1 MKKLNKDKILQNLP
15 ANKVNLEIY
24 NEIDS
29 TNDEAKRIV
38 IQKDFHVIIA
48 ERQTK
53 GRGRLGK
60 KWSSPNSGNIYMT
73 ICTEND
79 HSNSPLSLITGLV
92 CKRAINKIS
101 NKSLVTLK
109 WPNDILVKN
118 KKIGGI
124 LVEKEIQKEITRT
137 IVGIGININI
147 KKQESWWGDLSNY
160 NLETKRNELINQI
173 LLEFF
178 AISKNINPNWLNE
191 WRDSCIH
198 MNKQIKI
205 EVGNS
210 FKKEAFF
217 KDIDENGNAIIETD
231 KGKKVMSSGEAY
243 VLRQQHTGGGNVTHS
258 VSVYFNSNA
267 EVLDFLANYQNTS
280 QFAKFVEEAGT
291 TFKPVRTYMEQAL
304 LQYNPD

>member
-1 MKKLNKDKILQNLP
+1 MEKLNKDKILQNLP
-15 ANKVNLEIY
+15 ANKVNLEIF

-29 TNDEAKRIV
+29 TNDEAKRIIV
-38 IQKDFHVIIA
+38 QKDFHVIIA

-79 HSNSPLSLITGLV
+79 HSNSPLSLVTGLI

-101 NKSLVTLK
+101 NKLLVSLK
-109 WPNDILVKN
+109 WPNDILVKD

-124 LVEKEIQKEITRT
+124 LVEKEIQKEVTRT
-137 IVGIGININI
+137 IIGIGININI

-160 NLETKRNELINQI
+160 NLETKRNELINLI
-173 LLEFF
+173 LLEF
-178 AISKNINPNWLNE
+178 ISMSKDMNPNWMDE

-210 FKKEAFF
+210 FKEEAFF
-217 KDIDENGNAIIETD
+217 KDIDENGNAIIETNE
-231 KGKKVMSSGEAY
+231 GKKVMSSGEISIK
-243 VLRQQHTGGGNVTHS
+243 G
-258 VSVYFNSNA
+258 VY
-267 EVLDFLANYQNTS
+267 
-280 QFAKFVEEAGT
+280 
-291 TFKPVRTYMEQAL
+291 
-304 LQYNPD
+304 

>member
-1 MKKLNKDKILQNLP
+1 MEKLNKDKILQNLP
-15 ANKVNLEIY
+15 ANKVNLEIF

-29 TNDEAKRIV
+29 TNDEAKRIIV
-38 IQKDFHVIIA
+38 QNDFHVIIA

-79 HSNSPLSLITGLV
+79 HSNSPLSLVTGLI

-101 NKSLVTLK
+101 NKLLVSLK
-109 WPNDILVKN
+109 WPNDILVKD

-137 IVGIGININI
+137 IIGIGININI

-173 LLEFF
+173 LLEF
-178 AISKNINPNWLNE
+178 ISMSKNMNPNWMDE

-210 FKKEAFF
+210 SKKEAFF

-231 KGKKVMSSGEAY
+231 EGKKVMSSGEISIK
-243 VLRQQHTGGGNVTHS
+243 G
-258 VSVYFNSNA
+258 VY
-267 EVLDFLANYQNTS
+267 
-280 QFAKFVEEAGT
+280 
-291 TFKPVRTYMEQAL
+291 
-304 LQYNPD
+304 